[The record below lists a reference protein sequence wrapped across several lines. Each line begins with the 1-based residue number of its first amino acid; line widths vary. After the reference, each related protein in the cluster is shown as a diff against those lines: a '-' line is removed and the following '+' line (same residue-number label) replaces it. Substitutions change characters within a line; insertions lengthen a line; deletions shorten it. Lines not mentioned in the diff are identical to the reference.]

1 MIGYLVLLIFR
12 IGHPCKQQEITATLQ
27 HVGTQN
33 RETLRTEVPMQSEV
47 AETFAEGWCIPWDVN
62 MLDVNPWI
70 ADVRLRSN
78 CQLVRLL

>member
-1 MIGYLVLLIFR
+1 
-12 IGHPCKQQEITATLQ
+12 
-27 HVGTQN
+27 
-33 RETLRTEVPMQSEV
+33 MQSEV

-62 MLDVNPWI
+62 MLDVNPLI